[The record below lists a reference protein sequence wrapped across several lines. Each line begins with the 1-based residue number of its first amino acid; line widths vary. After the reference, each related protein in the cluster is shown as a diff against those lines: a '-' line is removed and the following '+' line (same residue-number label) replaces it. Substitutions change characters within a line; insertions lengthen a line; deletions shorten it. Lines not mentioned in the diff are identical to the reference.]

1 MPKHRK
7 ALLVLC
13 LLWAMSFL
21 LIAPISAEEYKTV
34 TDMRGVQVSIPED
47 PQRVVAM
54 NGGLADEVMYI
65 FGVQDKMIGCCNSK
79 NMVYSNYTYGDE
91 TYHVCTTI
99 RYVLY
104 PEYYNLTNVGYFGT
118 GPFGLP
124 NVETI
129 ASLEPDLLILR
140 YKGDDDEKTFKF
152 LEAME
157 GLDIPAVVLK
167 YPDCYDEV
175 KVETIYEEIRLL
187 GEVFSQQEKAEK
199 IVDLMNKEVQLIKD
213 RTRNI
218 AEDDKPRVLFFGST
232 ALGAKKSGG
241 TGNAFG
247 TKTIQSIFLN
257 DIINAKNAYNSTV
270 TQVISAEELLS
281 IDPDIIILSTWGGY
295 HPPREMYEDEWF
307 KNVHGLRALQDRQ
320 VYSLP
325 ANGFMEERLEFP
337 ISLMVQAKA
346 IYPDRFE
353 DIDLEEWTRE
363 YFKDLYGVN
372 DEKANELLDSLL
384 LRYLEIIKM
393 R

>member
-1 MPKHRK
+1 MIKKRK
-7 ALLVLC
+7 LHLALFLLLVMGALI
-13 LLWAMSFL
+13 
-21 LIAPISAEEYKTV
+21 IAPISAEEYKTV
-34 TDMRGVQVSIPED
+34 TDMRGVAVSIPED

-54 NGGLADEVMYI
+54 NGGLIDEVMYI
-65 FGVQDKMIGCCNSK
+65 FGVQDKMVGCCNSQ
-79 NMVYSNYTYGDE
+79 NMAYSNYTYGDE

-140 YKGDDDEKTFKF
+140 YKGDDDEKTSKF
-152 LEAME
+152 LESMK
-157 GLDIPAVVLK
+157 GLDIPVVVLK

-175 KVETIYEEIRLL
+175 KVDTIYEEISLL

-199 IVDLMNKEVQLIKD
+199 TIDLMKKQVQLIRD

-218 AEDDKPRVLFFGST
+218 SEEDKPRVLFFGST

-247 TKTIQSIFLN
+247 TKSIQSIFLD

-281 IDPDIIILSTWGGY
+281 IDPDIILLSTWGGY

-307 KNVHGLRALQDRQ
+307 KNIQALRALQERQ

-337 ISLMVQAKA
+337 ISLIVQAKA
-346 IYPDRFE
+346 VYPDQFE
-353 DIDLEEWTRE
+353 DIDLEEWTQD
-363 YFKDLYGVN
+363 YFKELYGVD
-372 DEKANELLDSLL
+372 DEKANELLNSLL
-384 LRYLEIIKM
+384 LRYLEII
-393 R
+393 